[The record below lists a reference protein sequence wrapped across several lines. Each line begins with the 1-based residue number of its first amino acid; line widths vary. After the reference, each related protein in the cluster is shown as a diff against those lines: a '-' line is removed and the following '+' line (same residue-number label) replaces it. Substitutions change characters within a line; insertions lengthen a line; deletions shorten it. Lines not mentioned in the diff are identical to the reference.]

1 MTPTQPR
8 NTNPVKLI
16 HFITSI
22 VLGFTGVTATWAGR
36 WDDSATAGIRTIKT
50 PPTPPQ
56 ASDVRKFFQSGFRP
70 GKQGFSNA
78 GDVNALCSSA
88 YQNLTGVPIT
98 VTIVPG
104 GSKDRYAHLFV
115 KQSPEAAWVNMA
127 YSQNT
132 IPASVVVPDQG
143 VYCPTMNE
151 QGSFYVTV
159 LQGGDRAANN
169 YAVDYRFWTDEGVRV
184 SLMSIEPK
192 FGCRDVVAIRTYY
205 ANNQPAWRNYMIDGW
220 HGEGLIPAYRAEP
233 GGCEVPPPPVD
244 NDNGGGQ

>member
-1 MTPTQPR
+1 M
-8 NTNPVKLI
+8 KLI
-16 HFITSI
+16 HLITSI
-22 VLGFTGVTATWAGR
+22 ALGFTVVTATWAGG
-36 WDDSATAGIRTIKT
+36 WDDSVSSSRGTIKT

-56 ASDVRKFFQSGFRP
+56 GSDVRKFFQSGFRP
-70 GKQGFSNA
+70 GKQGFRNA
-78 GDVNALCSSA
+78 GDVNALCGSA

-115 KQSPEAAWVNMA
+115 KQNPDAGWVNMA

-132 IPASVVVPDQG
+132 IPASVVVPDQA

-159 LQGGDRAANN
+159 LQGGDRAAST
-169 YAVDYRFWTDEGVRV
+169 YAVEYRFWSDEGVQPGFI
-184 SLMSIEPK
+184 SMEPQ

-205 ANNQPAWRNYMIDGW
+205 VNNLPARRNYMIRGW
-220 HGEGLIPAYRAEP
+220 SGELIPAYRAEQ
-233 GGCEVPPPPVD
+233 GVCEIPPPY
-244 NDNGGGQ
+244 DNGGGQ